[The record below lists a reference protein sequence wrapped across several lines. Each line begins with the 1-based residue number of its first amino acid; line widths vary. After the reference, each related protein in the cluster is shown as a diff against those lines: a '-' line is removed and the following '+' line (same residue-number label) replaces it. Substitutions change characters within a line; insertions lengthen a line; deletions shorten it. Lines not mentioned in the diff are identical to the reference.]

1 MKSGSRNCRKG
12 FDGGV
17 GSVYGM
23 FIIALILCL
32 FLLSLRKRNVG
43 FFFIKACLFRLPWF
57 CLMLA
62 SVPATVS
69 E

>member
-32 FLLSLRKRNVG
+32 FLLSLRKRNVEFFSSRLVCLDCHG
-43 FFFIKACLFRLPWF
+43 F
-57 CLMLA
+57 
-62 SVPATVS
+62 V
-69 E
+69 

>member
-1 MKSGSRNCRKG
+1 MKSGSRNRIKG

-43 FFFIKACLFRLPWF
+43 FFSSRLVCLDCHGF
-57 CLMLA
+57 
-62 SVPATVS
+62 V
-69 E
+69 

>member
-23 FIIALILCL
+23 FIIVLILCL

-43 FFFIKACLFRLPWF
+43 FFFIKACLFRLP
-57 CLMLA
+57 
-62 SVPATVS
+62 
-69 E
+69 